1 MKIAVPVSQG
11 LLSSHFGH
19 CEVFSL
25 FVIDPETQTI
35 AAAQTITPPPHEP
48 GVLPQWL
55 SDMGVNLVLAGG
67 MGPQAQNLLA
77 AKGVKSIVGCPAL
90 EPKVVVQQYL
100 ESSLSTSDNSCDH
113 H

>member
-1 MKIAVPVSQG
+1 MKIAVPVAQG
-11 LLSSHFGH
+11 VLSSHFGH

-25 FVIDPETQTI
+25 FVVDPTTQTIVETQTV
-35 AAAQTITPPPHEP
+35 TPPPHEP

-55 SDMGVNLVLAGG
+55 GDMEVNLVLAGG

-77 AKGVKSIVGCPAL
+77 EKGVKVIVGCPAL
-90 EPKVVVQQYL
+90 APEVVVKQYL